1 MEFLN
6 NSTVIWSFFYLEPRL
21 LMYHLISTVYHPFRW
36 LLIFHKNS
44 NWKNSW
50 HCLIA
55 KLMLPNEVK
64 RLEKTDQ
71 KTPHESTWI
80 PGAEYLVFVSSRSL
94 KMREKYTNWD
104 YLVCIFFEGRAIYV
118 YFYRRKY
125 FLRVSKGGSALKK
138 YTNRDQLSCLS
149 LLIFLSVW
157 GNETKT
163 KYSAPQ
169 SCGPW
174 SCWLEPGQKAKLW
187 YGGRPIFEVSRWFLE
202 KSLSFLRRNLSFKC
216 AQICC

>member
-1 MEFLN
+1 M
-6 NSTVIWSFFYLEPRL
+6 YLR
-21 LMYHLISTVYHPFRW
+21 
-36 LLIFHKNS
+36 
-44 NWKNSW
+44 
-50 HCLIA
+50 
-55 KLMLPNEVK
+55 
-64 RLEKTDQ
+64 
-71 KTPHESTWI
+71 TWI
-80 PGAEYLVFVSSRSL
+80 KYELLSQPFSILFKKLYNNYLTLVLFTLQPSRRQHEDSNRFVPPLLRGQRHSGAEYLEFVSSRSL

-187 YGGRPIFEVSRWFLE
+187 
-202 KSLSFLRRNLSFKC
+202 
-216 AQICC
+216 